1 MPQSLAR
8 IVLHVIFSTKNR
20 APFLGTAASA
30 ENCMLALLVPCK
42 RSGANQSSSV
52 GRRTTFTS
60 SAICRGR
67 RRSRSWL
74 KRRRRVRRSGLSKTA
89 PSTAISSGRLGTP
102 LSPSASRTLNAC
114 GDISRSRRNITAEQL
129 SRTNSA
135 VCAASM
141 RSISTNDTCGI
152 ERAKACH
159 ALSRPGG
166 LVRFLNVTWGGVRPS
181 LAPGWPV

>member
-30 ENCMLALLVPCK
+30 ENCMLTLLVPCK

-129 SRTNSA
+129 SRTNPRFVPQA
-135 VCAASM
+135 CDRYRRTIRVGLNV
-141 RSISTNDTCGI
+141 RKLVTP
-152 ERAKACH
+152 CH
-159 ALSRPGG
+159 APAG
-166 LVRFLNVTWGGVRPS
+166 LVRFLNVTWGGARPS